1 MKVLINTILFTFFNV
16 AVLHAQT
23 LSDLKLRQA
32 EIEKKISNLNDII
45 NQSNVKKSNLGKNIV
60 LTQKKITLREELLS
74 SIELEVEKYNQGII
88 NTQVE
93 QDSLLKRLDQRRKE
107 LDFILKKYSK
117 FIKQDKF
124 PFLLIFSSS
133 SINQAY
139 VRIKLYKKIISYYK
153 ETINSTKQIISEIA
167 LKQEKLETLYKE
179 LKLSQFEKEQEINN
193 LKNEKT
199 NYKNEYRGV
208 ERQIKTLMGNI
219 NKEKKNRID
228 IENKIKY
235 IIAEEAK
242 KLRKSSKL
250 SAESNQLTKL
260 FLSYKN
266 KLMSPVTGGTIVS
279 DFGEHYHP
287 VLKTVKIR
295 NNGVDIAV
303 KEPDVKSV
311 YEGVVKKVFNI
322 PNSGYAVIIRHG
334 KYLTVYSNL
343 TSVLVKQGETV
354 SESQN
359 IGTLLEGDG
368 KTEILHFELWN
379 EKTPENPKD
388 WLKDY

>member
-1 MKVLINTILFTFFNV
+1 MKVLINTILFTFFSV

-60 LTQKKITLREELLS
+60 LTQKKITLREELLN

>member
-1 MKVLINTILFTFFNV
+1 MKVLINTILFTFFSV

>member
-1 MKVLINTILFTFFNV
+1 MKVLINTILFTFFSV

-32 EIEKKISNLNDII
+32 EIEKKISNLNNII

-124 PFLLIFSSS
+124 PFLLIFSSN

-199 NYKNEYRGV
+199 SYKNEYRGV